1 MKQSIKVN
9 LLVFL
14 IIAVIAFALS
24 SAFASVVIIDNS
36 DAKKITAIA
45 NDSFEPHQIK
55 DVPVIIPKVE
65 NKTTNN
71 TTTFNNITS
80 EIIEVADDTWNLNVE
95 FTSLIACK
103 KVIETMAH
111 LTYEQSHARLHIVEI
126 DVELHLIS

>member
-1 MKQSIKVN
+1 MKQSIKGN

-80 EIIEVADDTWNLNVE
+80 EIIEVADNTWNR
-95 FTSLIACK
+95 I
-103 KVIETMAH
+103 IG
-111 LTYEQSHARLHIVEI
+111 
-126 DVELHLIS
+126 